1 MPEGS
6 SLAPPEL
13 SAPPVLRRRT
23 LPLLSGRRGLML
35 GVAAVALVAVIAVV
49 ALRSAAPPASNSAA
63 AALTVTAVPATTHKM
78 ADTLLVT
85 GTLVPWEDLALGT
98 ETNGLTVT
106 QVLVDEDDHVQA
118 GQLLAKLDDA
128 VLVAQLQQNQA
139 QIDHAKA
146 VIGQQD
152 ALIAQ
157 AEANMRTADN
167 DLKRARELIKS
178 ANISVQTTEARE
190 ATAAS
195 AQATLQSAR
204 MGKLVAQSDV
214 ALAESQRSELQA
226 KLAQTEIR
234 APTAGLI
241 AKRMV
246 RVGQVVSSGGP
257 LFHMVRDGILEMD
270 AEVPDRLLSR
280 VQPGQEVRFSTMGGD
295 GGTIIGK
302 VRLVAPMVDA
312 TTRNGIVHIRLPADG
327 RLKPGMFMPGE
338 LMLAQSEQLTV
349 PESAVLTKDGA
360 ALVFIVDAD
369 GKAAQRKVE
378 TGLRS
383 DGLVAIRQGLQPG
396 DQVVQSGAGFLSDGD
411 LIRVVEAAK

>member
-13 SAPPVLRRRT
+13 SAPPVLRRRA
-23 LPLLSGRRGLML
+23 LPRLGGRRGLML
-35 GVAAVALVAVIAVV
+35 GVAAVALVAVVAVIAMR
-49 ALRSAAPPASNSAA
+49 AAAPPAATPAA
-63 AALTVTAVPATTHKM
+63 AALTVTTVPVLNHKM
-78 ADTLLVT
+78 AETLMVT

-128 VLVAQLQQNQA
+128 VLVAQLAQNQA

-146 VIGQQD
+146 VIGQQE

-157 AEANMRTADN
+157 AEASLKTANN
-167 DLKRARELIKS
+167 DVTRAHELVKS
-178 ANISVQTTEARE
+178 SNISVQTTEQRE
-190 ATAAS
+190 MTAAG

-204 MGKLVAQSDV
+204 MGKLVAQSDL
-214 ALAESQRSELQA
+214 ALAESQRAEIQA
-226 KLAQTEIR
+226 RLAQTEIR
-234 APTAGLI
+234 APTAGLV

-246 RVGQVVSSGGP
+246 RVGQVVSSGNP

-270 AEVPDRLLSR
+270 AEIPDRLLSR
-280 VQPGQEVRFSTMGGD
+280 VAAGQEVKFSTFGGGD
-295 GGTIIGK
+295 APNIGK
-302 VRLVAPMVDA
+302 VRLVAPVVDA
-312 TTRNGIVHIRLPADG
+312 LTRNGIAHIRLPEDA

-338 LMLAQSEQLTV
+338 LMLAQTDQLTV

-360 ALVFIVDAD
+360 ALVFVVDAE
-369 GKAAQRKVE
+369 GKAAQRKIE

-383 DGLVAIRQGLQPG
+383 DGLVAIRRGLQAG

-411 LIRVVEAAK
+411 LVHVVEAAK

>member
-13 SAPPVLRRRT
+13 SAPPVLRRRAV
-23 LPLLSGRRGLML
+23 PRLSGRRGLML
-35 GVAAVALVAVIAVV
+35 GAAAVALVAVIAVV
-49 ALRSAAPPASNSAA
+49 ALRSAAPPAVSSAA
-63 AALTVTAVPATTHKM
+63 AALTVTAVPVATHKV

-195 AQATLQSAR
+195 AQANLQSAR
-204 MGKLVAQSDV
+204 MGKLVAQSDL
-214 ALAESQRSELQA
+214 ALAESQRAELQA

-234 APTAGLI
+234 APTAGLV

-246 RVGQVVSSGGP
+246 RVGQVVSSGGA
-257 LFHMVRDGILEMD
+257 LFHMVRDGILELD
-270 AEVPDRLLSR
+270 AEIPDRLLAR
-280 VQPGQEVRFSTMGGD
+280 VQPGQEVRLSALGSD
-295 GGTIIGK
+295 GAPIIGK
-302 VRLVAPMVDA
+302 VRLVAPIVDA
-312 TTRNGIVHIRLPADG
+312 TTRNGIAHIRAPENAQ
-327 RLKPGMFMPGE
+327 LKPGMFVSGE
-338 LMLAQSEQLTV
+338 LMLAQTEQLTV

-378 TGLRS
+378 PGLRS
-383 DGLVAIRQGLQPG
+383 DGLVAIRHGLQAG
-396 DQVVQSGAGFLSDGD
+396 DSVVLSGAGFLSDGD